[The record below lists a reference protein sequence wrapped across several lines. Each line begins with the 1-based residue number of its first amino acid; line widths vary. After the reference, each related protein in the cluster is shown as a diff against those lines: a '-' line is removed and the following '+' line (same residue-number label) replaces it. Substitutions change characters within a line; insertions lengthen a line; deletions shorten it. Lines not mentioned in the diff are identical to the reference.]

1 MPVATAALLAG
12 SALANVGGA
21 VIGSISASG
30 DRKKAQD
37 AMNAAF
43 QQINDIGAPPD
54 LSAEIIRQNLQQA
67 GVYTPQL
74 EQAITQDVSKLS
86 QVQED
91 PGLRTAQTQ
100 ALQAL
105 QQRGAQG
112 LTPVERQAFNDNRR
126 KAAIESES
134 KREQIIQN
142 LAQRG
147 MGGSGAEIAAQLG
160 ASQSGDQ
167 ELAAQGDRLA
177 AAASQNALQ
186 ATAQAGQL
194 GGQIRGQDFSV
205 AGSKAQAED
214 ALNQF
219 NINNQIARQQRNISS
234 QNQAQAANL
243 GEQQRISDTNINAAN
258 AEKLRQANAKQQLW
272 NSQAQLAGMKSNALT
287 GQANNY
293 QQQGDATAKQW
304 QGAGSGVA
312 GAIGAVGAQQQQE
325 NFFNKLLNKS
335 APASNNPQFAP
346 IENPDVQFG
355 SSSRKKLWYEE

>member
-1 MPVATAALLAG
+1 MPTGIGTMLAA
-12 SALANVGGA
+12 SAASSLGGA
-21 VIGSISASG
+21 VIGSIAGAG
-30 DRKKAQD
+30 DRQKAQD

-43 QQINDIGAPPD
+43 KQINDIGAPPD
-54 LSAEIIRQNLQQA
+54 LSAEIIRQNLQQV
-67 GVYTPQL
+67 GVYSPAL
-74 EQAITQDVSKLS
+74 EQAITQDVSKVS
-86 QVQED
+86 QIQED
-91 PGLRTAQTQ
+91 PSLRNAQTQ

-105 QQRGAQG
+105 QQRGSQG
-112 LTPVERQAFNDNRR
+112 LTPIERQAFNENRR

-134 KREQIIQN
+134 KRNQVIQN

-167 ELAAQGDRLA
+167 ELAAEGDRLA

-205 AGSKAQAED
+205 AGTKAQAED

-234 QNQAQAANL
+234 QNQAQQGNL
-243 GEQQRISDTNINAAN
+243 AEQQRISDTNINAAN
-258 AEKLRQANAKQQLW
+258 TEKLRQANAKQQLW

-287 GQANNY
+287 GQAQNA

-304 QGAGSGVA
+304 QGIGSGVGGAINAA
-312 GAIGAVGAQQQQE
+312 GAQTLQN
-325 NFFNKLLNKS
+325 NFWDKMLKKKKDDDGGSNMGGG
-335 APASNNPQFAP
+335 SNN
-346 IENPDVQFG
+346 
-355 SSSRKKLWYEE
+355 SYML